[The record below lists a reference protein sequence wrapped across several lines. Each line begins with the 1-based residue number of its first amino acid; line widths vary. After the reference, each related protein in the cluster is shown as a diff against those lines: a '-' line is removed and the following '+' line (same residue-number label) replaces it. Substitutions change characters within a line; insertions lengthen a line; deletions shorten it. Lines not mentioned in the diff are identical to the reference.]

1 MSKAKER
8 PWLEEPAMASETTPE
23 LEALVLGLFEVGAVK
38 VRASLSLRAR
48 TCMLVTG
55 RFGWKGLGLRGVGFG
70 FRSRC
75 VLCRV
80 HTCMLATGRADGA
93 GICLGAQ
100 TQFGEL
106 EAQERRSA
114 VCTLN

>member
-1 MSKAKER
+1 
-8 PWLEEPAMASETTPE
+8 MASETTPE
-23 LEALVLGLFEVGAVK
+23 LEALVVGLFEVGAVK

-80 HTCMLATGRADGA
+80 HTCMLATGRSDGA
-93 GICLGAQ
+93 GGYLPGRANSVW
-100 TQFGEL
+100 GV
-106 EAQERRSA
+106 EAQERRS
-114 VCTLN
+114 TP

>member
-1 MSKAKER
+1 
-8 PWLEEPAMASETTPE
+8 MASETTPE

-38 VRASLSLRAR
+38 VRASLSL
-48 TCMLVTG
+48 
-55 RFGWKGLGLRGVGFG
+55 
-70 FRSRC
+70 
-75 VLCRV
+75 RV